1 MPALPVGAHLVGAFF
16 LRGDTQVPTR
26 RQWSMMPKGIT
37 NRPGLFQPQEPRGP
51 RRNGALPAK
60 EAGGVALAGRWRRP
74 TGSPDYF
81 SSFSWSYM
89 RDTV

>member
-37 NRPGLFQPQEPRGP
+37 NHPGLLQPQEPAGHAETAP
-51 RRNGALPAK
+51 CRRRRLAELHWREDGAGLQAAPIISHLFL
-60 EAGGVALAGRWRRP
+60 GH
-74 TGSPDYF
+74 T
-81 SSFSWSYM
+81 
-89 RDTV
+89 